1 MEGGVGGVK
10 GSDHCSAGQVEYHLL
25 WDDKSTTDYDGEF
38 NLLVAQE
45 WDWLDRLE
53 KKLSS

>member
-1 MEGGVGGVK
+1 MGGVK

-25 WDDKSTTDYDGEF
+25 WDDKSTTDYGEF
-38 NLLVAQE
+38 NPLVAQE

>member
-25 WDDKSTTDYDGEF
+25 WDDKSTTDYGEF
-38 NLLVAQE
+38 NPLVAQE